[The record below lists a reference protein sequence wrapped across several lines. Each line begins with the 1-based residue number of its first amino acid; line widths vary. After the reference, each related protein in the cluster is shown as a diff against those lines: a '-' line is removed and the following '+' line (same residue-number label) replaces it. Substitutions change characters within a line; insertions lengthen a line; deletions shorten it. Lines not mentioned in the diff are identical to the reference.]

1 MVLDFSISILILKK
15 MAITISDRAYM
26 MKKPYLALIAFLIPC
41 SLLSHPHVFIDYTVN
56 FVFDQNGLTGIEA
69 KWIFDEMYSSM
80 LIQDYDVD
88 KDGRFSNSEIIT
100 TKQDAFSNL
109 ENYNYFVYITI
120 DSKCFEVKSVE
131 NFFVD
136 VRDNRVIYR
145 FFIPCVVPTT
155 LSYKK
160 IEICMYDET
169 YYVDLLPLDD
179 DPVRFTNEGSIDYE
193 VKVFEDTKESQ
204 DYGEIYPYSISLK
217 FRGIE

>member
-1 MVLDFSISILILKK
+1 
-15 MAITISDRAYM
+15 MAITIIDRAYM

-56 FVFDQNGLTGIEA
+56 FVFDQNGVAGIETE
-69 KWIFDEMYSSM
+69 WIFDEMYSSM

-88 KDGRFSNSEIIT
+88 KDGKFSNSEIIT
-100 TKQDAFSNL
+100 TKQDAFLNL

-120 DSKCFEVKSVE
+120 DSKCFKVKSVE
-131 NFFVD
+131 NFSVD

-145 FFIPCVVPTT
+145 FFIPCVVPAT

-169 YYVDLLPLDD
+169 YYVDLLPLGD
-179 DPVRFTNEGSIDYE
+179 DPVRFTNEESIDYE
-193 VKVFEDTKESQ
+193 VKVFEDTKESR
-204 DYGEIYPYSISLK
+204 DYGEIYPYSICLT

>member
-1 MVLDFSISILILKK
+1 
-15 MAITISDRAYM
+15 

-41 SLLSHPHVFIDYTVN
+41 SLLSHPHVFIDYTAN
-56 FVFDQNGLTGIEA
+56 FVFNQNGLAGIETE
-69 KWIFDEMYSSM
+69 WIFDEMYSSM

-120 DSKCFEVKSVE
+120 DSKCFEFKSVE
-131 NFFVD
+131 NFSVD

-145 FFIPCVVPTT
+145 FLIPCVVPAT

-169 YYVDLLPLDD
+169 YYVDLLPLGD
-179 DPVRFTNEGSIDYE
+179 DPVRFTNEGCIDYE
-193 VKVFEDTKESQ
+193 VKVFEDTKESR
-204 DYGEIYPYSISLK
+204 DYGEIYPYSICLK
-217 FRGIE
+217 FRRIE

>member
-1 MVLDFSISILILKK
+1 MI
-15 MAITISDRAYM
+15 
-26 MKKPYLALIAFLIPC
+26 ALLIPC

-56 FVFDQNGLTGIEA
+56 FVFDQNGLAGIEA

-80 LIQDYDVD
+80 LIQDYDED

-109 ENYNYFVYITI
+109 ENYNYFIYLSIN
-120 DSKCFEVKSVE
+120 SKNFKVKSIK
-131 NFFVD
+131 NFSVD
-136 VRDNRVIYR
+136 VYDNKVIYS
-145 FFIPCVVPTT
+145 FFIPWVVPAT

-169 YYVDLLPLDD
+169 YYVDLLPLGD